1 VGIGHAITRRI
12 AAYNAMMSDPHAQS
26 DPAAA
31 LEAVVDDATP
41 REEALRF
48 AIASLEAGDSFES
61 TTAALIGA
69 GWSSDDAEAIVE
81 DARQQTR
88 AARGVTTLA
97 DVRRQND
104 RTRHATRV
112 GRWTAGFPLLSAV
125 LGLRRSL
132 VRLLTAGR
140 DRRDR

>member
-1 VGIGHAITRRI
+1 MIRPDDVD
-12 AAYNAMMSDPHAQS
+12 YNAVMSDPQNQP

-48 AIASLEAGDSFES
+48 AIESLENGESFES
-61 TTAALIGA
+61 TAAMLVSA
-69 GWSSDDAEAIVE
+69 GWASEDAEAIVE
-81 DARQQTR
+81 DARKQTR
-88 AARGVTTLA
+88 EARGVTTLA
-97 DVRRQND
+97 DVRQQND
-104 RTRHATRV
+104 RTRHATHA

-132 VRLLTAGR
+132 TRLLSQPR